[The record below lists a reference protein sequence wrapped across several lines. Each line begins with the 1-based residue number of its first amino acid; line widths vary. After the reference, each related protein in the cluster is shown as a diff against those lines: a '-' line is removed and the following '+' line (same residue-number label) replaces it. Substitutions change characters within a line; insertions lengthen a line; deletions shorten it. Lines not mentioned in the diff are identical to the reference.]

1 MKRYEDVFILFK
13 GALDNGGRDVCI
25 HKIADSDIWEVL
37 VQSDNSVYLSYT
49 IGEDNADF
57 LFQLIEFTR
66 KRNIPVNISYQ

>member
-37 VQSDNSVYLSYT
+37 VQSDNSV
-49 IGEDNADF
+49 
-57 LFQLIEFTR
+57 
-66 KRNIPVNISYQ
+66 